1 MIQEGKYI
9 THSPNLM
16 AYLTAFCGVKEC
28 DYKLVNDPDNPKL
41 FYMETFFDHCEL
53 LQEYKNDEAIQ
64 NFLIEFRKIQ
74 DKFMEMRDWK
84 KLNQN

>member
-1 MIQEGKYI
+1 MIQEGKFI

-41 FYMETFFDHCEL
+41 FYMETFFDHYEL

-64 NFLIEFRKIQ
+64 DFLIAFRKIQ
-74 DKFMEMRDWK
+74 DKFMEMRDGK

>member
-41 FYMETFFDHCEL
+41 FYMETFFDHHEL
-53 LQEYKNDEAIQ
+53 WREYKSDEAIQ
-64 NFLIEFRKIQ
+64 NFLISFKNIQ
-74 DKFMEMRDWK
+74 GQFTKMRDGK